1 MAVIRPL
8 EAARIGLVFLGI
20 LIVAAYFARLD
31 PDWHHD
37 GILFKPAVDVA
48 AGLSL
53 FKETFTQ
60 YGALTTYL
68 QAGAIA
74 IFGKYLIVLR
84 FQAALFVALIGVLL
98 YLIVR
103 RIARPA
109 IAVLAVTLW
118 ALMSPY
124 TVGAFFPWSSIFA
137 LFFVLLGT
145 WLVIR
150 VDPVETRH
158 TTGLLWHF
166 LAGLAF
172 SAAFWSRQPYGIVFP
187 ILALYLPL
195 VALCKDSKWRTTWQS
210 FGSLCLGFL
219 TLTLAGLV
227 WLWLDEALVDWW
239 LQSIIGAQ
247 TFAESQGGGR
257 IALEQILRFLFPR
270 PGMILASNGSWIWRI
285 LPILNLFIV
294 FVLIL
299 NIAIKRRLS
308 LASRNLLILSLVG
321 IGTWHQYYPMSSI
334 AHTFYGAT
342 PMIGALMGGTYMALR
357 NLSIPPFACYAIIVS
372 LAILLFARDID
383 YRVRAGLDKY
393 SIAQV
398 DFPTLEGMH
407 FSNKFVRNSIRYSGT
422 DEEYFSNLKT
432 LGRALNNIQAISPQI
447 SLLTITE
454 DAYLGAVFASDNP
467 HKATVW
473 WRWIHRMYPDHRK
486 SLRNYIKEN
495 RPLIEIKIKRWG
507 WDEYSW
513 VDPQSPQRV
522 DLGFADYEVLISTDY
537 SDSGAS
543 QILAPP
549 TFIALYRKHF
559 PAQ

>member
-1 MAVIRPL
+1 MTLSRSL
-8 EAARIGLVFLGI
+8 EAARTALVFLSI
-20 LIVAAYFARLD
+20 LIAATYFARLD

-37 GILFKPAVDVA
+37 GVLFKPAVDVA

-84 FQAALFVALIGVLL
+84 LQAAFFLALIGVLF

-103 RIARPA
+103 RIAPPV
-109 IAVLAVTLW
+109 IAVIAVMLW

-124 TVGAFFPWSSIFA
+124 TVGVLFPWSSIFA
-137 LFFVLLGT
+137 MFFVLLGT

-150 VDPVETRH
+150 VDPVKTSH
-158 TTGLLWHF
+158 TVGLLWHF
-166 LAGLAF
+166 IAGLTF

-195 VALCKDSKWRTTWQS
+195 VALCKDSTWRTTWQS
-210 FGSLCLGFL
+210 FAFLCLGFL

-227 WLWLDEALVDWW
+227 WLWMDEALADWW

-247 TFAESQGGGR
+247 SFAESQGEGR
-257 IALEQILRFLFPR
+257 ISFDQILRFLFPK
-270 PGMILASNGSWIWRI
+270 PNMIWASNGSWIWRI

-294 FVLIL
+294 FFLFLKIVL
-299 NIAIKRRLS
+299 KRELS
-308 LASRNLLILSLVG
+308 PACKNLLILSLVG
-321 IGTWHQYYPMSSI
+321 VGTWHQYYPMLSI
-334 AHTFYGAT
+334 GHTFFGAT
-342 PMIGALMGGTYMALR
+342 PMIGASVGGAYLLLR
-357 NLSIPPFACYAIIVS
+357 NFSVRPLICYAIILF
-372 LAILLFARDID
+372 LAVALFGRDID
-383 YRVRAGLDKY
+383 YRVRAGIDRY
-393 SIAQV
+393 PVAQA
-398 DFPTLEGMH
+398 DFPTLEGMQ
-407 FSNKFVRNSIRYSGT
+407 FSNKYVRNSIRYSGT
-422 DEEYFSNLKT
+422 DEQYFANLKA
-432 LGRALNNIQAISPQI
+432 LGTTLNNIQVIDPTI

-454 DAYLGAVFASDNP
+454 DAYLGAVFASNNP
-467 HKATVW
+467 HQITVW
-473 WRWIHRMYPDHRK
+473 WRWLHRMYPDHLNSVRD
-486 SLRNYIKEN
+486 YIKKH

-522 DLGFADYEVLISTDY
+522 NLGFSDYEILISTDY